1 MQILKTVENILY
13 AADSEEAKAA
23 MLEAQETF
31 GARLVEVEN
40 TEGDPPVPEMATMTL
55 QEQC

>member
-1 MQILKTVENILY
+1 MQILKTVEKILY
-13 AADSEEAKAA
+13 AADSEEAKVA
-23 MLEAQETF
+23 MLEAQEAF

-40 TEGDPPVPEMATMTL
+40 AAVETEMAAMSM